1 MESDQLLQGN
11 TLLIIYD
18 PQMKQKGIIDLKN
31 ALLSLK
37 MVQNNGFNLFTINS
51 STYRK
56 TNSSSPLLRLFFK
69 FRVCLLRIQ
78 NDSIKKGAVCYKK
91 MNFLF
96 CCFCIRIAVM
106 NGLGII

>member
-1 MESDQLLQGN
+1 MESDQLLQWN

-56 TNSSSPLLRLFFK
+56 INSSSPLLGLFFK

-78 NDSIKKGAVCYKK
+78 NGSIKKGAVCYKK
-91 MNFLF
+91 RTSSFVVF
-96 CCFCIRIAVM
+96 VSE
-106 NGLGII
+106 